1 MSLPGGKFTP
11 EQVTRILDVT
21 CEPPEKSDRPI
32 THCTSRELADEVT
45 KRGIVESI
53 APARVGR
60 SLREAALPPLTSRF
74 WLNTTE
80 KDPVASSRTRSRPSA
95 LVLKPLTRPTE
106 KSSRNSHNRA

>member
-11 EQVTRILDVT
+11 EQVTRILAVT

-32 THCTSRELADEVT
+32 THWTSRELADEVT

-60 SLREAALPPLTSRF
+60 SLRETALPPLKSRS